1 MDNNIFN
8 EIGTTLDLNGPILS
22 LSEQPTGATGIGTTA
37 GATGGGSVS
46 FTGIATGVEE
56 GTGYLSYQWY
66 EQDVGKLSD
75 STYVT
80 GTASTGPAGTA
91 STLTISNLITPT
103 DNQRKFYLVTDYVAS
118 AYGTGKSTGNAW
130 NEPLTSGIATATVSP
145 LIEIV
150 AQPPEGRESL
160 IDQDATI
167 HVNAD
172 LTDSYFADDLIYQ
185 WYLNGELA
193 EDGVKT
199 VTTTTSAA
207 TAGSVEETYTSK
219 SSHTFPSIQIDN
231 LEVTVAA
238 AAGGHGGNDGGGPG
252 GNQVGGRVARFSFP
266 GSDWLGKTLYAYV
279 GLKGNGGGSSS
290 GGRARGGTVDGI
302 AAEGSGG
309 FGGRSG
315 YRGWSGEGGGGGA
328 CSAVSDLNENNH
340 NNTGIVVAGGGGGG
354 GGGSHNRSGTYAQPQ
369 PTFGTLTTSVPIEG
383 HPSGAAPGPGQNP
396 ARNGLNCPS
405 DGGGGGGGGGGTRA
419 FSDHAG
425 DGGSH
430 GFDNSSGGKGGYAG
444 GSGYDTT
451 KATLLNQWVGPT
463 SANGYVNIKYTGYTD
478 TSVTTVTNTTLS
490 GTTSNTLTIKCDS
503 VGIQTCQCKIT
514 SATASNSPIWTDVTN
529 FVTSTTVDQNT
540 VEIENIGINNT
551 ATISSV
557 DLSNGDHEF
566 ITSQS
571 DVSAGEITKYYSIYS
586 PDKDIDVEMDL
597 YGGKGDDKGSY
608 TGGEGGYS
616 RIRFTM
622 AKNQE
627 YVIAGLSTDSV
638 NTPFLY
644 RKSNLM
650 ACVGQGGDAGSA
662 GDGGDGGGVDV
673 NGGDGGGR
681 GFGGGGYL
689 ILSGTLGGN
698 GEFGS
703 AFQAPEVY
711 PGDVQRDWVLR
722 GQTIKC
728 TKGVYWAQQGYGA
741 CQGLYYVKF
750 RLPDGTIVDNTTAS
764 IERGFKAGYNI
775 METAGKVVSGGDGNG
790 GNGATGGDGASEP
803 GTAGGGGGSGYQDG
817 TVTVVD
823 TQQGGSTGN
832 AKVILR
838 VVT

>member
-1 MDNNIFN
+1 M
-8 EIGTTLDLNGPILS
+8 
-22 LSEQPTGATGIGTTA
+22 
-37 GATGGGSVS
+37 
-46 FTGIATGVEE
+46 
-56 GTGYLSYQWY
+56 
-66 EQDVGKLSD
+66 
-75 STYVT
+75 
-80 GTASTGPAGTA
+80 
-91 STLTISNLITPT
+91 
-103 DNQRKFYLVTDYVAS
+103 
-118 AYGTGKSTGNAW
+118 
-130 NEPLTSGIATATVSP
+130 
-145 LIEIV
+145 
-150 AQPPEGRESL
+150 
-160 IDQDATI
+160 
-167 HVNAD
+167 
-172 LTDSYFADDLIYQ
+172 
-185 WYLNGELA
+185 A

-219 SSHTFPSIQIDN
+219 SSHTFPSVQIDN

-238 AAGGHGGNDGGGPG
+238 AAGGHGGLDGGGPG
-252 GNQVGGRVARFSFP
+252 GSQVGGRVARFSFP
-266 GSDWLGKTLYAYV
+266 GPDWLGKTLYAYV
-279 GLKGNGGGSSS
+279 GLKGNDGGSSS
-290 GGRARGGTVDGI
+290 GGRARGGSVDGI
-302 AAEGSGG
+302 VDEGYGGWGGASGP
-309 FGGRSG
+309 
-315 YRGWSGEGGGGGA
+315 RGWSGEGGGGGA

-405 DGGGGGGGGGGTRA
+405 DGGGGGGGGGSTRA

-622 AKNQE
+622 TKATE
-627 YVIAGLSTDSV
+627 YVIVGLSSDLNS
-638 NTPFLY
+638 PFLY
-644 RKSNLM
+644 RKGELM
-650 ACVGQGGDAGSA
+650 ACAGAGGDAGTS
-662 GDGGDGGGVDV
+662 GNGGNGGGVNNEGQDGQGRESGT
-673 NGGDGGGR
+673 GGVA
-681 GFGGGGYL
+681 
-689 ILSGTLGGN
+689 IAEGTLGSN
-698 GEFGS
+698 GTFGS
-703 AFQAPEVY
+703 QYPAGTVYVGDSQAT
-711 PGDVQRDWVLR
+711 
-722 GQTIKC
+722 GQNGGTTIRC
-728 TKGVYWAQQGYGA
+728 TKGVYWAQQGIGA
-741 CQGLYYVKF
+741 CDDLIGIKTRSYEGTNVF
-750 RLPDGTIVDNTTAS
+750 RLPDGTAVENSAYIT
-764 IERGFKAGYNI
+764 RGFKAGYNI
-775 METAGKVVSGGDGNG
+775 IETSGAKDANGGIG
-790 GNGATGGDGASEP
+790 GNGATGGNGGSQ
-803 GTAGGGGGSGYQDG
+803 GGGGGGSGYQDG
-817 TVTVVD
+817 SITVVD
-823 TQQGGSTGN
+823 TQQGGSTEN

-838 VVT
+838 LVT